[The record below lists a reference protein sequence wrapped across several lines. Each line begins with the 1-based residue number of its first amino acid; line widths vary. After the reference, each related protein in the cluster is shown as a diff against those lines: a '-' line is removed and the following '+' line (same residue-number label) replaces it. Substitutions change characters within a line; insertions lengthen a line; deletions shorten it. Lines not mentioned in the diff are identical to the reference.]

1 MFDTI
6 YENKNA
12 VAFMLFLLGQI
23 VLALMWG
30 AHLDQRVTELAAHV
44 ETLDSVGGRQV
55 HMTLARI
62 TNLERSLERVG
73 EMLTKLPVIDERVA
87 VLREQVVEMNQQ
99 TKAVYKLQSEVSTPV
114 DIDNLP
120 ESLKAPLQKLKK
132 EVEEEVKNGK

>member
-12 VAFMLFLLGQI
+12 VAFTLFLLGQI

-30 AHLDQRVTELAAHV
+30 AHIDQKVKELAAHV
-44 ETLDSVGGRQV
+44 ETLDAVGGRQV
-55 HMTLARI
+55 HSTLARI

-73 EMLTKLPVIDERVA
+73 EMLTKLPVIDERVS

-99 TKAVYKLQSEVSTPV
+99 TKAVYKLQSEASKPV

-120 ESLKAPLQKLKK
+120 QSLKAPLQKLKR

>member
-12 VAFMLFLLGQI
+12 VAFTLFLLGQV

-30 AHLDQRVTELAAHV
+30 AHIDQKVKELAAHV
-44 ETLDSVGGRQV
+44 ETLDAVGGRQV
-55 HMTLARI
+55 HSTLARI

-73 EMLTKLPVIDERVA
+73 EMLTKLPVIDERVT

-99 TKAVYKLQSEVSTPV
+99 TKAVYKLQSDLSTPV
-114 DIDNLP
+114 DINNLP
-120 ESLKAPLQKLKK
+120 EKLKSPLLKLQKELDEDK
-132 EVEEEVKNGK
+132 

>member
-12 VAFMLFLLGQI
+12 VAFTLFLLGQV

-30 AHLDQRVTELAAHV
+30 AHIDQKVKELAAHV
-44 ETLDSVGGRQV
+44 EVLDAVGGRQV
-55 HMTLARI
+55 HSTLARI
-62 TNLERSLERVG
+62 TNLERSLDKIG
-73 EMLTKLPVIDERVA
+73 ETLTKLPVIDERVA
-87 VLREQVVEMNQQ
+87 VLRERVVEMNQQ
-99 TKAVYKLQSEVSTPV
+99 TKAVYKLQSEASTPV

-120 ESLKAPLQKLKK
+120 ESLKGPLQKLKK